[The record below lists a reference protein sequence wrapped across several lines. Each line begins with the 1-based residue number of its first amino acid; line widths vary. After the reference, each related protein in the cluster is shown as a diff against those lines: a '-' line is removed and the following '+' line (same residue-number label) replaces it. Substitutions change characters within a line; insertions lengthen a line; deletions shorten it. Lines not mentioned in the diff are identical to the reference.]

1 MTATSYAKDFYE
13 IPESLKN
20 NSSLKRKALDLVQSE
35 PIAGKVTT
43 GGSRLD
49 DFREILIDF
58 FDLKIDLNA
67 AIAETK
73 NKLPRQQSMF
83 SGDNRVFASG
93 WAERLVRTQ
102 VSRFYNQA
110 VLESIIESGSDDC
123 FVEHSSNEQASSNC
137 SKQLAGATHS
147 AQVML
152 DRLKSSYGGGAWGKE
167 LKLPDHPH
175 CTHTFSPVD

>member
-1 MTATSYAKDFYE
+1 MTTSYAKDFHE
-13 IPESLKN
+13 IPESLTN
-20 NSSLKRKALDLVQSE
+20 NFSLKRKALDLVQSE

-58 FDLKIDLNA
+58 FDLQIDLNA
-67 AIAETK
+67 AIAEAER
-73 NKLPRQQSMF
+73 KLPRQQSMF

-123 FVEHSSNEQASSNC
+123 FVGHSANEQGSSKC
-137 SKQLAGATHS
+137 SQQLAGTFQS

-152 DRLKSSYGGGAWGKE
+152 ERLKSSYGDGVWGRD
-167 LKLPDHPH
+167 LKLPEHPH
-175 CTHTFSPVD
+175 CTHTFSPVP